1 MDQAQRATPTES
13 DEVLYDVADHI
24 AVITLNAPERMNT
37 ISGPML
43 NDLTRL
49 LIRTNEDRDVRC
61 VILTGNGR
69 AFCAGLDLRKER
81 SGDGIS
87 AASSPTSLDLRNT
100 PPTVL
105 QAMDKPTIC
114 AVNGGAAGYG
124 MDTALGCD
132 IRIMAESAK
141 LAAAF
146 VKRGVVPESGGT
158 WFLPRMIGWAKAS
171 ELIFTGRTLSA
182 RESLEWGLANEV
194 VPDAALMGRAREV
207 AREIAANAPL
217 AVQAA
222 KRMMR
227 MGLNETFP
235 DHVHHVYLQLLP
247 LFKTQDMQEGIK
259 AFMEKR
265 EPKFEGRGLPS
276 ALFGCRFRDRVR
288 LPVGNDHLDRV
299 LDPFAGVAQGGW
311 QVGQRKRVGMDFR
324 RVEAFLS
331 HQRHGAAGSAAAFAS
346 NSVSVDV
353 VLHEMRDIDRDRI
366 VRKRGEAD
374 LAAAV
379 GHVNGLIDRCF
390 GSGALD
396 HIVGAE
402 TVSELLD
409 HLNGILVV
417 DIDDAIGA

>member
-1 MDQAQRATPTES
+1 MTDTQRAPQTAS
-13 DEVLYDVADHI
+13 SEVLYAVEDHI
-24 AVITLNAPERMNT
+24 ATITLNAPERLNT

-43 NDLTRL
+43 NTLAALLTKA
-49 LIRTNEDRDVRC
+49 NEDPDVRC

-69 AFCAGLDLRKER
+69 AFCAGLDLTKER
-81 SGDGIS
+81 GDEGLS
-87 AASSPTSLDLRNT
+87 AASSPTTLDLRNT

-158 WFLPRMIGWAKAS
+158 WFLPRMIGWAKAA

-194 VPDAALMGRAREV
+194 VPDAELMGRARAV
-207 AREIAANAPL
+207 AREIAGNAPL

-247 LFKTQDMQEGIK
+247 LFKTQDMKEGIA

-265 EPKFEGRGLPS
+265 EAKFVGR
-276 ALFGCRFRDRVR
+276 
-288 LPVGNDHLDRV
+288 
-299 LDPFAGVAQGGW
+299 
-311 QVGQRKRVGMDFR
+311 
-324 RVEAFLS
+324 
-331 HQRHGAAGSAAAFAS
+331 
-346 NSVSVDV
+346 
-353 VLHEMRDIDRDRI
+353 
-366 VRKRGEAD
+366 
-374 LAAAV
+374 
-379 GHVNGLIDRCF
+379 
-390 GSGALD
+390 
-396 HIVGAE
+396 
-402 TVSELLD
+402 
-409 HLNGILVV
+409 
-417 DIDDAIGA
+417 